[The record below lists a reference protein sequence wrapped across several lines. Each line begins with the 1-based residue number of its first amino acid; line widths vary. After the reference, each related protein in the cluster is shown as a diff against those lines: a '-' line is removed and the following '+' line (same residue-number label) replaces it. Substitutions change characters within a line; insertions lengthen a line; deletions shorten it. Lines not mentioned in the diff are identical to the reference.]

1 MRYDIKGSGIS
12 ESRSAK
18 PAAVALA
25 DSLAKEHKTPV
36 TVSTENGTVV
46 HEAKVRKT
54 QTRTPANT
62 RVDARELAHLFGD
75 GVKLPRGF
83 EIAYAR
89 PRSAV
94 VTLRKTTQANG
105 TELLVFNLADGKSTE
120 VGTTREAGQV
130 MKAAKQELALV
141 G

>member
-1 MRYDIKGSGIS
+1 MRYDVKGSGIN

-18 PAAVALA
+18 PAAIALA

-36 TVSTENGTVV
+36 TVTTDKGTEVYV
-46 HEAKVRKT
+46 AKVRKT
-54 QTRTPANT
+54 QTRTAANS
-62 RVDARELAHLFGD
+62 RVDAREYAHLLGD

-83 EIAYAR
+83 EVSYLR

-94 VTLRKTTQANG
+94 ATLRKTTVANG

-120 VGTTREAGQV
+120 VATTREAGQI
-130 MKAAKQELALV
+130 MKAAKSKLALV